1 MSYNAKKSLS
11 YEMEEP
17 VFLRRLRQGQS
28 GGEQQQRYIA
38 LRNKKRPIDDDDEDA
53 PTYVL
58 EGGNDTITGEEFK
71 ALNGGKFGDDRE
83 DAEKDNTP
91 AAEEEA
97 AAEEGTVISLEKPL
111 DTKEK
116 ILEAG
121 RKINK
126 RKAVKLIGAEEG
138 DDTIGQADEN
148 LGRKKRAGG
157 KAKGKGKVKLSF
169 GEDE

>member
-1 MSYNAKKSLS
+1 
-11 YEMEEP
+11 MEEP
-17 VFLRRLRQGQS
+17 AFLRRLRQGQS

-38 LRNKKRPIDDDDEDA
+38 PRNKKRPTDDDDDA

-58 EGGNDTITGEEFK
+58 EGGNDTISVEEFK
-71 ALNGGKFGDDRE
+71 ALNGGKSDDDRE

-91 AAEEEA
+91 ATADED
-97 AAEEGTVISLEKPL
+97 TVISPEKPL

-121 RKINK
+121 SKINK
-126 RKAVKLIGAEEG
+126 RKSVKMIGAEEG
-138 DDTIGQADEN
+138 DNTTGQDDEK
-148 LGRKKRAGG
+148 LGRKKRTGG
-157 KAKGKGKVKLSF
+157 KVKSKPKVKLSF

>member
-1 MSYNAKKSLS
+1 
-11 YEMEEP
+11 MEEP

-38 LRNKKRPIDDDDEDA
+38 LRNKKRPIDDDEDA

-58 EGGNDTITGEEFK
+58 DGGNDTITVEEFK
-71 ALNGGKFGDDRE
+71 ALNSGKFGDDRE
-83 DAEKDNTP
+83 DAEKDNMP
-91 AAEEEA
+91 ATEEEA
-97 AAEEGTVISLEKPL
+97 AAAEGTVVSLEKPL

-121 RKINK
+121 SKKNK
-126 RKAVKLIGAEEG
+126 RKAVKMIGAEEG

-148 LGRKKRAGG
+148 LDRKKRTGG